1 MRRLNSAIALVV
13 TLAVSTTA
21 YAQKTDEARSRFG
34 RGVELFKDGDYRAA
48 LIEFKRAYELAPN
61 YKVLYNL
68 GQTSLELQDYASA
81 LKTFEQY
88 LREGGKDVSSK
99 RRAEVEAELGKL
111 RTRVAKITV
120 EANVEGAEVTID
132 DIVVGKTPL
141 TEPLTVSAGRRKIS
155 VSKSGLT
162 TATRTID
169 IAGGDNQ
176 KVPLELVDPQAAV
189 VTTTNPSTDNPDV
202 PRAPTQPIT
211 VFEPAKTNKNMTPV
225 WIGVGVTGGLA
236 VGTIVFGIVAL
247 SAKSTFD
254 TRVGELGQTTQ
265 SIDDARSRTRTFAL
279 VTDIFGGA
287 TIIAGG
293 VTLALALTRPT
304 RTKEAFA
311 RPYFSP
317 FGGGVAGA
325 F

>member
-1 MRRLNSAIALVV
+1 MRRTHRALALLL

-21 YAQKTDEARSRFG
+21 YAQKTDEARSRFV
-34 RGVELFKDGDYRAA
+34 RGVDLFKDNDYRAA

-81 LKTFEQY
+81 LKEFEQY
-88 LREGGKDVSSK
+88 LREGGKDVSTK
-99 RRAEVEAELGKL
+99 RRADVEAELSKL

-120 EANVEGAEVTID
+120 EVNVEGAEVSID

-141 TEPLTVSAGRRKIS
+141 PEPLTVSAGRRKIS
-155 VSKSGLT
+155 VSKSGLA

-169 IAGGDNQ
+169 LAGGDAQ
-176 KVPLELVDPQAAV
+176 KVPLELVEPQPTTV
-189 VTTTNPSTDNPDV
+189 LTTTNPTTGNTETTTVTS
-202 PRAPTQPIT
+202 RQPLKVET
-211 VFEPAKTNKNMTPV
+211 VKTKNMTPV
-225 WIGVGVTGGLA
+225 WIGLGVTGGLA
-236 VGTIVFGIVAL
+236 VGTVVVGVIAL
-247 SAKSTFD
+247 GAKSTFD
-254 TRVGELGQTTQ
+254 TRVDALGQTSQ
-265 SIDDARSRTRTFAL
+265 SIDDARTRTRTFAL
-279 VTDIFGGA
+279 VTDVFGGA
-287 TIIAGG
+287 TIVAGA
-293 VTLALALTRPT
+293 VTLVLALTRPSV
-304 RTKEAFA
+304 TKEAFV